1 MRPLLLQGSALRT
14 SLSWWTASCA
24 YPKHYSTPVK
34 ARGETVQSSQFRPTS
49 LFDELF
55 PEDKDKSQPNSNRL
69 HDEELHVPRLPLS
82 DIDHLDPYPASS
94 GRLRG
99 PSKKRAEGA
108 AQGAPKRWDPAILV
122 LDRASKSLVDADF
135 RRIAPKGR
143 HIDEWTGPG
152 DILKGEGMQSKKLQT
167 SI

>member
-1 MRPLLLQGSALRT
+1 MRLLLLQGLTLRT
-14 SLSWWTASCA
+14 KSSWWTASCA
-24 YPKHYSTPVK
+24 YPKHYSTSVK
-34 ARGETVQSSQFRPTS
+34 AKRETAQSSQLRRTS

-55 PEDKDKSQPNSNRL
+55 PEEKDKSQPTSNRPN
-69 HDEELHVPRLPLS
+69 DDELHVPRLPLT

-94 GRLRG
+94 GRLRS

-108 AQGAPKRWDPAILV
+108 AQGAPKRWDPAVLV
-122 LDRASKSLVDADF
+122 FNRASKSLVDADF

-152 DILKGEGMQSKKLQT
+152 DILKGD